1 MWQSFSDSNPFDTS
15 FVTLLLLAAAVV
27 ALKILFTGRPS
38 YKSSSSFSTTG
49 SGRDVEVILRK
60 FLF

>member
-1 MWQSFSDSNPFDTS
+1 MWQSFSASNLFDTS

-27 ALKILFTGRPS
+27 ALKILITGRPS
-38 YKSSSSFSTTG
+38 YKSSSFSSIG

>member
-1 MWQSFSDSNPFDTS
+1 MWQSFSASNLFDTS

-27 ALKILFTGRPS
+27 SLKILFTGRPL
-38 YKSSSSFSTTG
+38 YKSSSSFSTIG